1 MQLTLYIDDAS
12 QTIEITGD
20 ILNDAADFFSKMDR
34 DMDQGWQMSR
44 SWVERPNL
52 VQRCQIAANKILDA
66 INDEN
71 ETLMMLMAG
80 YILVRMPDVRA
91 VRIDTAGDMT
101 ATELLTNP
109 LE

>member
-1 MQLTLYIDDAS
+1 MQLTLYIDDAE

-20 ILNDAADFFSKMDR
+20 ILEDAEDFFNKMDR

-52 VQRCQIAANKILDA
+52 VQRAQIAANKILDA
-66 INDEN
+66 INAEN

-80 YILVRMPDVRA
+80 YILARLPHVSA
-91 VRIDTAGDMT
+91 VRIDTTGDMT
-101 ATELLTNP
+101 ATELLTN
-109 LE
+109 ES